1 MFAILLALGML
12 VISTQPSD
20 LATPD
25 TAAFVDEA
33 ADQLPLAIVIEAPIA
48 LPDQPATEVSPPP
61 PVASFGRRHESDLFR
76 PPRVVAFA

>member
-12 VISTQPSD
+12 VISTQAID

-33 ADQLPLAIVIEAPIA
+33 DDVPVVLVDAPTVISDQREAHVSP
-48 LPDQPATEVSPPP
+48 SPPP
-61 PVASFGRRHESDLFR
+61 ESAGRRFRSDLFR
-76 PPRVVAFA
+76 PPRVVAFT